1 MHDLRRAEL
10 AAYIGISPTGL
21 ANILNSHSEP
31 TLRTAGKV
39 AVAFGISL
47 DELYGDLTRCVRAA
61 SVAFETAPVR
71 SVRKGRGSSTEGRK
85 PSTRAGI
92 LPMWRGSRLRVSAPR

>member
-1 MHDLRRAEL
+1 MILATVSGVYVLRAAGRDHARPHRHDLRRAEL

-31 TLRTAGKV
+31 TLRTAGKM
-39 AVAFGISL
+39 AAAFGISL

-71 SVRKGRGSSTEGRK
+71 SVRKGR
-85 PSTRAGI
+85 
-92 LPMWRGSRLRVSAPR
+92 RVFD

>member
-1 MHDLRRAEL
+1 MDQSARPLGRHTSQAGRNLRHLIGMHDLRRAEL

-39 AVAFGISL
+39 AAAFGISL

-71 SVRKGRGSSTEGRK
+71 SVRKGR
-85 PSTRAGI
+85 
-92 LPMWRGSRLRVSAPR
+92 RVFD

>member
-1 MHDLRRAEL
+1 MDQSARPLGRHTSRAGRNLRHLIGMHDLRRAEL

-31 TLRTAGKV
+31 TLRTAGKL
-39 AVAFGISL
+39 AAAFGISL
-47 DELYGDLTRCVRAA
+47 DEMYGDLTRCVRAA

-71 SVRKGRGSSTEGRK
+71 SVRQ
-85 PSTRAGI
+85 
-92 LPMWRGSRLRVSAPR
+92 SRRVFD